1 MFQNKYL
8 KINNE
13 HNHFGNGWG
22 LYVDIE
28 KIKTNF
34 PPNHEIIRKKYSL
47 SYNNYCN
54 ENCNENYNDYC
65 CVTIINIDT
74 PIENKISMTK
84 QIKNY
89 ISRFLIRIFP
99 TLVMV
104 SLLTYVIIFVL

>member
-28 KIKTNF
+28 KIKYNF
-34 PPNHEIIRKKYSL
+34 PANHEILRKKYDL
-47 SYNNYCN
+47 QHNNCYLEIC
-54 ENCNENYNDYC
+54 NDYC
-65 CVTIINIDT
+65 CVTKIDINM
-74 PIENKISMTK
+74 PIENKFPKTNRILNF
-84 QIKNY
+84 I
-89 ISRFLIRIFP
+89 LRIFP